1 MGIGTVFSS
10 LLAIALS
17 MVLVI
22 GLAWATIWVLRKWQ
36 DRTMGVDADGNPAD
50 RSLRFIRALPLGQRE
65 RVVLI
70 EVGDETMLL
79 GVGTGAITMLSRWD
93 RNQRPLPVPG
103 PVPADATAPEFPPSK
118 TPGGARQ
125 WP

>member
-1 MGIGTVFSS
+1 
-10 LLAIALS
+10 
-17 MVLVI
+17 
-22 GLAWATIWVLRKWQ
+22 
-36 DRTMGVDADGNPAD
+36 MGVDPEGNNGD
-50 RSLRFIRALPLGQRE
+50 RSLRFLRALPLGQRE

-93 RNQRPLPVPG
+93 KDQRPLPVPTSAAA
-103 PVPADATAPEFPPSK
+103 PDIVPNK
-118 TPGGARQ
+118 TQSGAMQ

>member
-17 MVLVI
+17 MALVI
-22 GLAWATIWVLRKWQ
+22 GLAWGTIWLLRKWQ
-36 DRTMGVDADGNPAD
+36 DKTMGVDAEGNGSG
-50 RSLRFIRALPLGQRE
+50 RNLRFVRALPLGQRE

-93 RNQRPLPVPG
+93 KDQRPV
-103 PVPADATAPEFPPSK
+103 PVPASAAAPEIIPSK
-118 TPGGARQ
+118 LQSGAMQ

>member
-1 MGIGTVFSS
+1 MGIGTVLSS
-10 LLAIALS
+10 LLAIMLS
-17 MVLVI
+17 MALVI
-22 GLAWATIWVLRKWQ
+22 GLAWGTIWLLKKWQ
-36 DRTMGVDADGNPAD
+36 DKTTGGAIEGDSGD
-50 RSLRFIRALPLGQRE
+50 RSLRFLRALPLGQRE

-93 RNQRPLPVPG
+93 KDKRPLPVPA
-103 PVPADATAPEFPPSK
+103 PATAPDMMSNK
-118 TPGGARQ
+118 SATGAMQ

>member
-17 MVLVI
+17 MILVI

-36 DRTMGVDADGNPAD
+36 DRTMGGGEDGNSND

-93 RNQRPLPVPG
+93 RDQRPLPVP
-103 PVPADATAPEFPPSK
+103 AQANAPDPQAAPK
-118 TPGGARQ
+118 GVTGARQ

>member
-17 MVLVI
+17 MMFVI
-22 GLAWATIWVLRKWQ
+22 GLAWGTIWMLRKWQ
-36 DRTMGVDADGNPAD
+36 DKTMGVDGEGNPDA
-50 RSLRFIRALPLGQRE
+50 RNLRFLRALPLGQRE

-93 RNQRPLPVPG
+93 RNQRPLPVP
-103 PVPADATAPEFPPSK
+103 PQAAPIEHATSK
-118 TPGGARQ
+118 AATGGMQ

>member
-17 MVLVI
+17 MALVI
-22 GLAWATIWVLRKWQ
+22 GLAWGTIWLLRKWQ
-36 DRTMGVDADGNPAD
+36 DKTMGVDPDSNSGD
-50 RSLRFIRALPLGQRE
+50 RSLRFLRALPLGQRE

-93 RNQRPLPVPG
+93 RNQKPLPVPNEAANPNITVG
-103 PVPADATAPEFPPSK
+103 K
-118 TPGGARQ
+118 QLPGGMQ

>member
-1 MGIGTVFSS
+1 MGIGTVLSA
-10 LLAIALS
+10 LLAIVLS
-17 MVLVI
+17 MGLVI
-22 GLAWATIWVLRKWQ
+22 GLAWGTIWLLRKWQ
-36 DRTMGVDADGNPAD
+36 DRTMGVDGETSGND
-50 RSLRFIRALPLGQRE
+50 RNLRFIRALPLGQRE

-93 RNQRPLPVPG
+93 KNREPLPVP
-103 PVPADATAPEFPPSK
+103 PQEISPNAPAAK
-118 TPGGARQ
+118 GKLGGLQ

>member
-22 GLAWATIWVLRKWQ
+22 ALAWGTIWVLRKWQ
-36 DRTMGVDADGNPAD
+36 DRTMGVDQEGNPAD

-70 EVGDETMLL
+70 VVGDVSMLL

-93 RNQRPLPVPG
+93 RDQRPLPVP
-103 PVPADATAPEFPPSK
+103 PQQIAPDLAPQKPA
-118 TPGGARQ
+118 GGQRQ
-125 WP
+125 YP

>member
-1 MGIGTVFSS
+1 MGIGTLFSS
-10 LLAIALS
+10 LLAIVLS
-17 MVLVI
+17 MILVI
-22 GLAWATIWVLRKWQ
+22 GLAWGTIWVLRKWQ
-36 DRTMGVDADGNPAD
+36 DRTMGVDPDNSSGD

-79 GVGTGAITMLSRWD
+79 GVGTGAITLLSRWD
-93 RNQRPLPVPG
+93 RDRKALPVP
-103 PVPADATAPEFPPSK
+103 PQPSVPETLGNSPAGVRP
-118 TPGGARQ
+118 

>member
-17 MVLVI
+17 MALVI
-22 GLAWATIWVLRKWQ
+22 GLAWGTIWLLRKWQ
-36 DRTMGVDADGNPAD
+36 DKTMGVDPDGNSGD
-50 RSLRFIRALPLGQRE
+50 RSLRFLRALPLGQRE

-93 RNQRPLPVPG
+93 RDQKPLPVPHEAAN
-103 PVPADATAPEFPPSK
+103 PNMTAGKPL
-118 TPGGARQ
+118 PGGMQ

>member
-1 MGIGTVFSS
+1 MGIGTVLSS
-10 LLAIALS
+10 LLAIMLS
-17 MVLVI
+17 MALVI
-22 GLAWATIWVLRKWQ
+22 GLAWGTIWLLRKWQ
-36 DRTMGVDADGNPAD
+36 DKTSGGDIEGDSGD
-50 RSLRFIRALPLGQRE
+50 RSLRFLRALPLGQRE

-93 RNQRPLPVPG
+93 KNKRPLPVP
-103 PVPADATAPEFPPSK
+103 AHAAAPDMVSNK
-118 TPGGARQ
+118 STTGAMQ

>member
-17 MVLVI
+17 MALVI
-22 GLAWATIWVLRKWQ
+22 GLAWGTIWLLRKWQ
-36 DRTMGVDADGNPAD
+36 DKTMGVDPEGNNGD
-50 RSLRFIRALPLGQRE
+50 RSLRFLRALPLGQRE

-93 RNQRPLPVPG
+93 KDQRPLPVPASAAA
-103 PVPADATAPEFPPSK
+103 PDIVPNK
-118 TPGGARQ
+118 TQSGAMQ

>member
-17 MVLVI
+17 MALVI
-22 GLAWATIWVLRKWQ
+22 GLAWGTIWLLRKWQ
-36 DRTMGVDADGNPAD
+36 DKTMGVDPEGNNGD
-50 RSLRFIRALPLGQRE
+50 RSLRFLRALPLGQRE

-93 RNQRPLPVPG
+93 KDQRPLPVPTSAAA
-103 PVPADATAPEFPPSK
+103 PDIVPNK
-118 TPGGARQ
+118 TQSGAMQ

>member
-22 GLAWATIWVLRKWQ
+22 ALAWATIWVLRKWQ
-36 DRTMGVDADGNPAD
+36 DRTMGVDQEGNPAD

-93 RNQRPLPVPG
+93 RNQRLLPVP
-103 PVPADATAPEFPPSK
+103 PPPEMSDIAPPK
-118 TPGGARQ
+118 TPGGKRQ